1 MERLYIYPDNL
12 KSAPTLWL
20 WRLKDMAIGGLLAVF
35 GVAMLAQFGTLL
47 FAAAAALYLFLTVC
61 FDDACILDFLRKA
74 GVYFIGKPQIYR
86 WGTLGVKVHEKKK
99 KKQKK

>member
-1 MERLYIYPDNL
+1 MYIYPDNL

-74 GVYFIGKPQIYR
+74 GVYFIGKTQLYR
-86 WGTLGVKVHEKKK
+86 WGMGVKVHEKAK